1 MKLVVKAFGELTAR
15 ELLALLKARTAV
27 FIVEQNCPYQDID
40 GWDECALHVF
50 YEDGGKPF
58 RPLDLS
64 GKYYDIDAVD

>member
-50 YEDGGKPF
+50 Y
-58 RPLDLS
+58 
-64 GKYYDIDAVD
+64 